1 MSNQANWSNVNFA
14 DLPYTFS
21 GRGILS
27 PCGRYFVSSRSQGS
41 TIYIPNWA
49 IIDLH
54 TYEYV
59 DGFRFR
65 KDAVAYYEELY
76 ERV

>member
-27 PCGRYFVSSRSQGS
+27 PCGRYFVGSRSEGS
-41 TIYIPNWA
+41 TIYILNWA